1 MKNNV
6 SAKTPLKK
14 TIKKQD
20 SKPVKPVARKQ
31 KNTEKTDV
39 LPEAGID
46 FCGVKLTMLRRAF
59 IINYVT
65 PGQPCFHNALQSA
78 LKAGYRK
85 MTATGEI
92 YRIIRDPDIQKIIKT
107 NENLIH
113 QRVHESAM
121 RALEIKQHRAFFDPL
136 DFFEEKAITLKN
148 KKGEEHKKSIMG
160 LKPLEKMTPEQ
171 RMCIDGIDIK
181 GQANVPVYLMADREK
196 ELNDIIKIDNEL
208 AKGLGSTDEE
218 ETREIIMERI
228 TIRETRRAQRPADI
242 EYEIVERPDPDMKD
256 NEEGEE

>member
-1 MKNNV
+1 MKNSV
-6 SAKTPLKK
+6 PAKTPPKR
-14 TIKKQD
+14 TIKKQAT
-20 SKPVKPVARKQ
+20 KPVKPVAKKQ
-31 KNTEKTDV
+31 KKAEKPDV
-39 LPEAGID
+39 IPEDGID
-46 FCGVKLTMLRRAF
+46 FCGVKLTALRRAF

-78 LKAGYRK
+78 LKAGYKK

-92 YRIIRDPDIQKIIKT
+92 YRIIRNPDIQKIIKT

-113 QRVHESAM
+113 QRIHESAM
-121 RALEIKQHRAFFDPL
+121 RALEIKQQRAFFDPL
-136 DFFEEKAITLKN
+136 DFFEEKEITLTN
-148 KKGEEHKKSIMG
+148 KEGDTYSKSIIE
-160 LKPLEKMTPEQ
+160 LKPLEDMTTEQ

-218 ETREIIMERI
+218 EMREIIMERI
-228 TIRETRRAQRPADI
+228 TIRETKRGQRPADI
-242 EYEIVERPDPDMKD
+242 EYEIVEMPDP
-256 NEEGEE
+256 NAEEEEEE